1 MGTISQNIS
10 TLIETMKLFALI
22 AAVSAEWNGVSTS
35 NTCGMQ
41 IAGDNFVNKTC
52 TVSGSSLSY
61 VFAGNG
67 AFITGANTFT
77 GYDGVSGAVDV
88 VVFFDQAE
96 DANGG
101 MDNSTCWDAEVN
113 CVDDGAATAG
123 VFFMESVNDHR
134 GAKGGNYNLQISG
147 VSSGDTI
154 TIQLTGADGNGWG
167 AQNISAPF
175 GTVAATADAWGNQFS
190 DSGAFSVSV
199 DQHDPFG
206 DLFQISVTQQPGNTA
221 ALDLWAS
228 SVSN

>member
-1 MGTISQNIS
+1 
-10 TLIETMKLFALI
+10 MKLFALI
-22 AAVSAEWNGVSTS
+22 AAVSAEWNGVSS
-35 NTCGMQ
+35 DNTCGMQ
-41 IAGDNFVNKTC
+41 IAGDNFVNQTC

-67 AFITGANTFT
+67 AFITGPNTFT

-88 VVFFDQAE
+88 IVFFNQAE
-96 DANGG
+96 ADGV
-101 MDNSTCWDAEVN
+101 MDNSTCWDAAVN

-134 GAKGGNYNLQISG
+134 GAKGGNFNLQISG
-147 VSSGDTI
+147 VSHGDTLS
-154 TIQLTGADGNGWG
+154 IQLNGASGGWG

-175 GTVAATADAWGNQFS
+175 GTVTATADAWGNQYS
-190 DSGAFSVSV
+190 DDGAFTVTV

-206 DLFQISVTQQPGNTA
+206 DLFQISVTQQPGNTE
-221 ALDLWAS
+221 ALNLWQS

>member
-22 AAVSAEWNGVSTS
+22 AAV
-35 NTCGMQ
+35 
-41 IAGDNFVNKTC
+41 
-52 TVSGSSLSY
+52 
-61 VFAGNG
+61 
-67 AFITGANTFT
+67 
-77 GYDGVSGAVDV
+77 DV

-96 DANGG
+96 DGNGG
-101 MDNSTCWDAEVN
+101 MDNSTCWDAAVN
-113 CVDDGAATAG
+113 CVDDGAASAG

-147 VSSGDTI
+147 VSHGDTL
-154 TIQLTGADGNGWG
+154 TIQLNGASGGWG

-190 DSGAFSVSV
+190 DDGSFSVTV

-206 DLFQISVTQQPGNTA
+206 DLFQISVTQQPGNTD
-221 ALDLWAS
+221 ALNLWQS
-228 SVSN
+228 SISN

>member
-88 VVFFDQAE
+88 VVF
-96 DANGG
+96 
-101 MDNSTCWDAEVN
+101 
-113 CVDDGAATAG
+113 
-123 VFFMESVNDHR
+123 NDHR

-147 VSSGDTI
+147 VSHGDTI
-154 TIQLTGADGNGWG
+154 TIQLNGADGNGWG

-175 GTVAATADAWGNQFS
+175 GTVAASADAWSNQFS
-190 DSGAFSVSV
+190 DDGSFSVTV